1 MGSSYCKNNY
11 SKDKVSVARITQIRP
26 EKMKKSVAMAS
37 FCCLVSK
44 IWKKTV
50 LYVAIK
56 RRKNA
61 WFVLFFMREKWY
73 NIFMQVRN

>member
-26 EKMKKSVAMAS
+26 EKMKKNVAMAS

-44 IWKKTV
+44 IWKKQYYM
-50 LYVAIK
+50 L
-56 RRKNA
+56 
-61 WFVLFFMREKWY
+61 L
-73 NIFMQVRN
+73 